1 VESSIA
7 PNLKPLAAAETTSG
21 TMKAIVAAR
30 YGPPDVLELREVDKP
45 VIEDHQ
51 VLVRVHASCVNPAD
65 WYRVTGPWFA
75 RIPGGL
81 RKPKLTKVG
90 TDLAGRVEVVGKDVT
105 EFRPGDEV
113 FGTALGA
120 KHAMPLPGGRTLDLY
135 PFGLSG
141 GSLELLVTI
150 TDGSKRLLDTTF
162 RLSNNGT
169 ILVGGPAYGDGVLL
183 VAISG
188 SF

>member
-1 VESSIA
+1 MTRPALVV
-7 PNLKPLAAAETTSG
+7 LLLLAAIAVS
-21 TMKAIVAAR
+21 APAR
-30 YGPPDVLELREVDKP
+30 SQSP
-45 VIEDHQ
+45 VSLTVQ
-51 VLVRVHASCVNPAD
+51 VIHASNAGTSVDPALAKIRAQLGSMK
-65 WYRVTGPWFA
+65 YSSY
-75 RIPGGL
+75 
-81 RKPKLTKVG
+81 KLLET
-90 TDLAGRVEVVGKDVT
+90 
-105 EFRPGDEV
+105 RP

-120 KHAMPLPGGRTLDLY
+120 RHAMPLPGGRTLDLY

>member
-1 VESSIA
+1 MTRPAVVV
-7 PNLKPLAAAETTSG
+7 LLLLAALTVSAP
-21 TMKAIVAAR
+21 AR
-30 YGPPDVLELREVDKP
+30 SQSSVSLTVQ
-45 VIEDHQ
+45 VI
-51 VLVRVHASCVNPAD
+51 HASNAGTSVDPALAKIRAQLGSMK
-65 WYRVTGPWFA
+65 YSNY
-75 RIPGGL
+75 
-81 RKPKLTKVG
+81 KLLET
-90 TDLAGRVEVVGKDVT
+90 
-105 EFRPGDEV
+105 RP
-113 FGTALGA
+113 FSTALGA

-169 ILVGGPAYGDGVLL
+169 ILVGGPVYGDGVLL
-183 VAISG
+183 VAISS

>member
-1 VESSIA
+1 MTRPAVVV
-7 PNLKPLAAAETTSG
+7 LLLLAALTVSAP
-21 TMKAIVAAR
+21 AR
-30 YGPPDVLELREVDKP
+30 SQSSVSLTVQ
-45 VIEDHQ
+45 VI
-51 VLVRVHASCVNPAD
+51 HASNAGTSVDPALAKIRAQLGSMK
-65 WYRVTGPWFA
+65 YSNY
-75 RIPGGL
+75 
-81 RKPKLTKVG
+81 KLLET
-90 TDLAGRVEVVGKDVT
+90 
-105 EFRPGDEV
+105 RP
-113 FGTALGA
+113 FSTALGA

-169 ILVGGPAYGDGVLL
+169 ILVGGPAHGDGVLL